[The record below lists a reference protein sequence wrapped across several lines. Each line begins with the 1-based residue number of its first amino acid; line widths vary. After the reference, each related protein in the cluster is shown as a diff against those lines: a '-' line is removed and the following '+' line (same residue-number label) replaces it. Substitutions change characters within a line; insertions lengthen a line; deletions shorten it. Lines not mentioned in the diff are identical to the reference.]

1 MGATASR
8 PVDDRAL
15 AAALRHLADRP
26 LAGTPSTHILKPADQ
41 RLPDVAANEVLCLR
55 MARELGLTDIGADL
69 LEVAGM
75 PVVVSRYD
83 RRVDHGRTVRL
94 HQEDVCQALAVD
106 VGPRGTG
113 KYQAEGGP
121 GFVEVARLLDVHNGD
136 PAQTGRLAEVATFTV
151 AIGNADAHGKNL
163 SLLLPPGGRIHLAPL
178 YDVMSTRQ
186 YPDVAGPRGRA
197 RVSTEL
203 AMFVDGIRQID
214 AVDTAALRAE
224 ATRWHFAEDVDER
237 IDGLLVRFDD
247 ALEVAATTVPQA
259 PGSLIERLRARAR
272 RLRDGSPAGG

>member
-1 MGATASR
+1 MSLAGQQSKLLLSRGADGR
-8 PVDDRAL
+8 WRW
-15 AAALRHLADRP
+15 P
-26 LAGTPSTHILKPADQ
+26 LAGTPSTHILKPAD
-41 RLPDVAANEVLCLR
+41 RRFPGVAANEVLCLR
-55 MARELGLTDIGADL
+55 MARELGLTDIDADL

-75 PVVVSRYD
+75 PVVVVSRYD
-83 RRVDHGRTVRL
+83 RRVDHGRTARL

-121 GFVEVARLLDVHNGD
+121 GFAEVARLLEVHNGD
-136 PAQTGRLAEVATFTV
+136 PAQTGRLVEVATFTV

-163 SLLLPPGGRIHLAPL
+163 SLLLPPGGRIGLAPL
-178 YDVMSTRQ
+178 YDVLSTRQ

-203 AMFVDGIRQID
+203 AMFIDGIRQID

-224 ATRWHFAEDVDER
+224 TSRWHLAEDVDER
-237 IDGLLVRFDD
+237 IGGLLERFDD
-247 ALEVAATTVPQA
+247 ALEVAADAVPQA
-259 PGSLIERLRARAR
+259 PGSLIERLRARGR
-272 RLRDGSPAGG
+272 RLRDGSTAGG